1 MDTIGRHRGDF
12 AHPHHAAQRHEPH
25 FNTKSPQKR
34 RIPTLL
40 SEPHIHSPTP
50 RSVAASRSP
59 SRPRGQLSSNPTPRL
74 RGPVRPARGVRPR
87 PGPALR
93 AAPLAAARPR
103 GGAARRQSAVGRAGP
118 GLPSPL
124 LPVPLLRCRWSPAGG
139 RGAPSH
145 GSPPPTASQRPLRP
159 ADGPASPLSLHGP
172 ARGEGEPGVGSG
184 LRAACGAGRSCG
196 ARVGDT
202 GHSPPGSAPLRTVVA
217 GGEVLGGESAAV

>member
-50 RSVAASRSP
+50 RSVPASRSP

-118 GLPSPL
+118 PL
-124 LPVPLLRCRWSPAGG
+124 SAPPRSVAALQVEPGG
-139 RGAPSH
+139 RARSSEPWI
-145 GSPPPTASQRPLRP
+145 PAANRLATAATPRGRPGL
-159 ADGPASPLSLHGP
+159 GFVP
-172 ARGEGEPGVGSG
+172 ARP
-184 LRAACGAGRSCG
+184 RPR
-196 ARVGDT
+196 
-202 GHSPPGSAPLRTVVA
+202 
-217 GGEVLGGESAAV
+217 

>member
-74 RGPVRPARGVRPR
+74 RGPVRPHPAGGAIGCSAASGRSRPQTK
-87 PGPALR
+87 
-93 AAPLAAARPR
+93 R
-103 GGAARRQSAVGRAGP
+103 GGPGRAGP
-118 GLPSPL
+118 PL
-124 LPVPLLRCRWSPAGG
+124 SAPPRSVAALQVEPGG
-139 RGAPSH
+139 RARSSEPWI
-145 GSPPPTASQRPLRP
+145 PAANRLATAATPRGRPGL
-159 ADGPASPLSLHGP
+159 GFVP
-172 ARGEGEPGVGSG
+172 ARP
-184 LRAACGAGRSCG
+184 RPR
-196 ARVGDT
+196 
-202 GHSPPGSAPLRTVVA
+202 
-217 GGEVLGGESAAV
+217 